1 MTAIIADLPVS
12 DGAWRRIARWLK
24 SDWRAVAALAYLGA
38 LALLALTAPLVA
50 PYAPTAQDINAMLQ
64 DPNAAHWLGT
74 DDLGRDTLSRLIYGA
89 PISLF
94 ASLLAVAV
102 GLVLGVPIGLCAG
115 FLGGKTDAV
124 ISRVIETLMSFP
136 GIVLA
141 IGVTGALGIGLINAM
156 IAVGIVFAPEFAR
169 LTRSQTMLVRH
180 ELYVDAARSFGASST
195 RIMLHHIL
203 PNAFQPILVQTT
215 ILLAI
220 ALLVE
225 ASLSFVGL
233 GIQPPYP
240 SWGAMLARAYAN
252 MDIAPAQMYP
262 PGVAIL
268 LTALAFNALGEALR
282 AALDRTRD
290 PEASRA

>member
-1 MTAIIADLPVS
+1 MTAIVADLPAS
-12 DGAWRRIARWLK
+12 DRAWRRIGRWLK
-24 SDWRAVAALAYLGA
+24 SDWRAAAALAYLGA
-38 LALLALTAPLVA
+38 LALLALTAPLIA
-50 PYAPTAQDINAMLQ
+50 PYSPTAQDFNAMLQ

-115 FLGGKTDAV
+115 YLGGKTDAV

-195 RIMLHHIL
+195 RIMLRHIL

-262 PGVAIL
+262 PGIAIM
-268 LTALAFNALGEALR
+268 LTALAFNALGESLR
-282 AALDRTRD
+282 AVLDRGPRDDAPTR
-290 PEASRA
+290 

>member
-1 MTAIIADLPVS
+1 MTAISVDILPPT
-12 DGAWRRIARWLK
+12 DTALRRARRWLK
-24 SDWRAVAALAYLGA
+24 SDWRAAAALAYLGA
-38 LALLALTAPLVA
+38 LLLLALLAPLIA
-50 PYAPTAQDINAMLQ
+50 PYSPTTQDINAMLQ
-64 DPNAAHWLGT
+64 DPSAAHWLGT

-94 ASLLAVAV
+94 ACLLAVAV
-102 GLVLGVPIGLCAG
+102 GLTLGVPVGLCAG
-115 FLGGKTDAV
+115 YLGGWVDAV
-124 ISRVIETLMSFP
+124 VSRVIETMMSFP

-180 ELYVDAARSFGASST
+180 ELYVDAARSFGASPA
-195 RIMLHHIL
+195 RIMLRPIL
-203 PNAFQPILVQTT
+203 PNALQPVVVQTT

-252 MDIAPAQMYP
+252 MDIASAQMYP
-262 PGVAIL
+262 PGLAIL
-268 LTALAFNALGEALR
+268 ATALAFNALGESLR
-282 AALDRTRD
+282 AVFDRAGRSD
-290 PEASRA
+290 AV

>member
-1 MTAIIADLPVS
+1 MTAISVDAARTNTV
-12 DGAWRRIARWLK
+12 WRRIGRWLRG
-24 SDWRAVAALAYLGA
+24 DLRAAAAVTYLG
-38 LALLALTAPLVA
+38 LLLLLALSAPLIA
-50 PYAPTAQDINAMLQ
+50 PYSPTAQDINAMLQ
-64 DPNAAHWLGT
+64 DPNTAHWFGT

-102 GLVLGVPIGLCAG
+102 GLALGVPIGLCAG
-115 FLGGKTDAV
+115 YLGGWVDAV
-124 ISRVIETLMSFP
+124 ISRIIETMMSFP

-180 ELYVDAARSFGASST
+180 ELYVDAARSFGASPL
-195 RIMLHHIL
+195 RIMLRHIL

-225 ASLSFVGL
+225 ASLSFIGL

-262 PGVAIL
+262 PGIVIL
-268 LTALAFNALGEALR
+268 LTALAFNALGESLRTALNR
-282 AALDRTRD
+282 RLGREERK
-290 PEASRA
+290 S

>member
-1 MTAIIADLPVS
+1 MTAISVDIVPTNS
-12 DGAWRRIARWLK
+12 RWRRLGRWLK
-24 SDWRAVAALAYLGA
+24 SDLRATAAIAYLGVLLV
-38 LALLALTAPLVA
+38 LALSAPLIA
-50 PYAPTAQDINAMLQ
+50 PYSPTAQDINAMLQ

-74 DDLGRDTLSRLIYGA
+74 DDLGRDTLSRLIFGA

-102 GLVLGVPIGLCAG
+102 GLALGVPIGLCAG
-115 FLGGKTDAV
+115 YFGGWVDAV
-124 ISRVIETLMSFP
+124 VSRIIETTMSFP

-169 LTRSQTMLVRH
+169 LTRSQAMLVRH
-180 ELYVDAARSFGASST
+180 ELYVDAARSFGASPL
-195 RIMLHHIL
+195 RIMLRHIL

-225 ASLSFVGL
+225 ASLTFIGL
-233 GIQPPYP
+233 GVQPPYP

-262 PGVAIL
+262 PGIAIL
-268 LTALAFNALGEALR
+268 LTASAFNALGESLR
-282 AALDRTRD
+282 AAFNRTGRQGSG
-290 PEASRA
+290 A

>member
-1 MTAIIADLPVS
+1 MTAIPADILPPT
-12 DGAWRRIARWLK
+12 DTALRRLHRWLK
-24 SDWRAVAALAYLGA
+24 SDWRAAAAVACLSALLL
-38 LALLALTAPLVA
+38 LALLAPLIA
-50 PYAPTAQDINAMLQ
+50 PYSPTTQDINAMLQ
-64 DPNAAHWLGT
+64 GPSAAHWLGT

-89 PISLF
+89 PVSLF
-94 ASLLAVAV
+94 ACLLAVGV
-102 GLVLGVPIGLCAG
+102 GLTLGVPVGLCAG
-115 FLGGKTDAV
+115 YFGGWVDAV
-124 ISRVIETLMSFP
+124 ISRVIETMMSFP

-180 ELYVDAARSFGASST
+180 ELYVDAARSFGASPA
-195 RIMLHHIL
+195 RIMLRHIL
-203 PNAFQPILVQTT
+203 PNALQPVIVQTT
-215 ILLAI
+215 ILLAV

-262 PGVAIL
+262 PGLAIL
-268 LTALAFNALGEALR
+268 ATALAFNALGESLR
-282 AALDRTRD
+282 AVFDRAGRST
-290 PEASRA
+290 AV